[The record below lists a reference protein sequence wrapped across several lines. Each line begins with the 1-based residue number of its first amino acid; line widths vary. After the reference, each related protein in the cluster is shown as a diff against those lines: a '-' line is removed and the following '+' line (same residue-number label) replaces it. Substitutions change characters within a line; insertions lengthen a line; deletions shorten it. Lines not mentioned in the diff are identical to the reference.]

1 MSKFSQPNGKKCF
14 VVAILISVFFT
25 VNAQLK
31 RLSLNDGLSN
41 NSITAVYED
50 RYGFMWAGTF
60 DGLNRYD
67 GYQFKVFK
75 NKLND
80 TLSLPNNR
88 ISAIQ
93 EDGNGRLWIGTKK
106 GVYHLNQTNW
116 QFLPLYYRVGSSR
129 TTKKLTN
136 PVNSLLKGN
145 NGALFI
151 CTAGEGLLVKD
162 NGTSTAIQIPLE
174 GKKTQYLFHAQTA
187 VVGQDNVIWVFIQ
200 NIGLTRYNAS
210 KRVLETVSSAIWH
223 ANCMLVDEFGDI
235 LLGNNNGLYKYK
247 MVEKKPIS
255 TKYYNNIGNFP
266 IMSLSLDKQG
276 QIWVGSDGVGVF
288 QIDPRMEQTIKH
300 QVGDGPEHLSSAA
313 VYAVYVDK
321 TNRKWIGT
329 LRGGLNIIDESSC
342 RFTLVQRN
350 TNSTSPLSSNFI
362 LSFCEEDNDKIWIG
376 TDGAGVSLWH
386 RSSGAF
392 ENYKH
397 NALKPNSLSNNNVV
411 NVVKDDEGSIWIAT
425 YGGGINKLDPKTKSF
440 KRYACFNTSYGYEEV
455 NVWALYKDS
464 EGTIWAGALSDGGL
478 YRFNRAADYFE
489 LVDNNVTNLLTLME
503 DETGQLW
510 GGNFN
515 SLVKIDRVNKDHV
528 WYTVGNAVRAIK
540 TDGKGH
546 LWLGTEG
553 GGLKFFD
560 KQRGFL
566 KTYSE
571 VDGLPENA
579 ILNILEG
586 ENGHL
591 WLSTFNGLS
600 EFSPAESS
608 FRNFFAADGLQ
619 SNQFNYNAALKLS
632 TGELLFGGINGF
644 NVFDPKAI
652 KPLAGDAPTLIT
664 GIRINNN
671 PIELSD
677 LNSDKQNVSDIQF
690 LQLPYDKAVLSVDFA
705 KLDYSFQGKINYA
718 FYLEGWE
725 ENWNYVGHSRS
736 ANYGKLPPGNY
747 TLHIKASDADGV
759 WDKKERVLFIKVSP
773 PWWATS
779 WAYSAY
785 AFFALLAAFV
795 YRRHR
800 KNANRLRY
808 EIDKATL
815 EKEKEHELNEK
826 KTAFFT
832 HVSHELRTP
841 VTLIINP
848 IRQLLLEK
856 KGSDQETLQV
866 IFRNSKRL
874 LSMVDQL
881 LLFKKADSHND
892 SLKIARLNVDEICK
906 EVYQCYQLHAAHQRI
921 DFKFITTN
929 ESQEIYVDR
938 EKIEIILFNLL
949 ANAFKFTPIGGRIE
963 LKVICDRERV
973 HILVEDTGTGVADE
987 LKDTLF
993 DKFARNVQPK
1003 QAGFGIGLFLS
1014 KKFAELHQGT
1024 LTFKNK
1030 ETGGAVFTLSL
1041 LAGKE
1046 HWADRLIY
1054 EDINSKSIFLE
1065 ELLEEVAP
1073 IQKNIPVIEQPLTLA
1088 DRVIENKPFMM
1099 IIDDHKEIGDYLCNI
1114 FEKDFFLKVYGNGEE
1129 ALVDIHNNKP
1139 QIILCDV
1146 MMDKMDGLQFCSEIK
1161 ADKSLRHIPI
1171 IMLTASSSE
1180 ESKLQGIEL
1189 GADDYIS
1196 KPFNQAHLTARVQA
1210 ILKQKKS
1217 RADDFYEEITLSN
1230 QTGIS
1235 EEDVKFLQRCEK
1247 MILEHLHEGFTI
1259 KELSSEIGMSH
1270 SALYKKIKNL
1280 SGRTANEFMR
1290 LVKLRKAAHTLLNE
1304 EVNINEV
1311 TVIAGFNDVKYFREQ
1326 FQRAFGM
1333 TPSEYVRK
1341 YRNAFQTK
1349 YQIN

>member
-1 MSKFSQPNGKKCF
+1 MSKFPLPNGKKCF
-14 VVAILISVFFT
+14 VVAILINVFFT

-31 RLSLNDGLSN
+31 RLNLNDGLSN

-116 QFLPLYYRVGSSR
+116 HFLPLYYRVGSSQ
-129 TTKKLTN
+129 TKKKLTN
-136 PVNSLLKGN
+136 PVNGLLKSN

-151 CTAGEGLLVKD
+151 CTAGEGLLLKD
-162 NGTSTAIQIPLE
+162 NGTNIAFQIPLE
-174 GKKTQYLFHAQTA
+174 GKEKQYLFHAQAA
-187 VVGQDNVIWVFIQ
+187 VVDQDNIIWVFIQ
-200 NIGLTRYNAS
+200 NVGLTRYNAS
-210 KRVLETVSSAIWH
+210 KRVLETMSSAIWH
-223 ANCMLVDEFGDI
+223 ANCMLVDESGDI

-255 TKYYNNIGNFP
+255 TKYYNSIGNFP

-288 QIDPRMEQTIKH
+288 QIDPRTEQTIKH
-300 QVGDGPEHLSSAA
+300 QVGDGPEYLSSAA

-329 LRGGLNIIDESSC
+329 LRGGLNIIDESAC

-386 RSSGAF
+386 RSAGTF

-425 YGGGINKLDPKTKSF
+425 YGGGINKLNPKTKAF

-464 EGTIWAGALSDGGL
+464 QGTIWAGALSDGGL
-478 YRFNRAADYFE
+478 YRFNKEADYFE
-489 LVDNNVTNLLTLME
+489 LVDNRVTNLLTIME

-515 SLVKIDRVNKDHV
+515 SLVKIDRVNKRHV
-528 WYTVGNAVRAIK
+528 WYTVGSAVRTIK
-540 TDGKGH
+540 TDGSGH
-546 LWLGTEG
+546 LWVGTEG

-560 KQRGFL
+560 EQRGFL

-600 EFSPAESS
+600 EFSPSEGT
-608 FRNFFAADGLQ
+608 FRNFFVADGLQ

-652 KPLAGDAPTLIT
+652 KPLFGDAPTLIT

-677 LNSDKQNVSDIQF
+677 LNFNKQNVSDIQF

-705 KLDYSFQGKINYA
+705 KLDYSFQDKINYA

-736 ANYGKLPPGNY
+736 ANYGKLPPGSY

-759 WDKKERVLFIKVSP
+759 WDKNERVLFIKVSP

-785 AFFALLAAFV
+785 TFFALLVMFI
-795 YRRHR
+795 YHKHR
-800 KNANRLRY
+800 KNASRLRY
-808 EIDKATL
+808 EVDKATL

-841 VTLIINP
+841 LTLIINP

-856 KGSDQETLQV
+856 KAYDYETLQV

-892 SLKIARLNVDEICK
+892 SLKVARLNVDEICK
-906 EVYQCYQLHAAHQRI
+906 EVYQCYQLQAAQQRI
-921 DFKFITTN
+921 DFKFITTD
-929 ESQEIYVDR
+929 ESQEIYADR

-949 ANAFKFTPIGGRIE
+949 ANAFKFTPSGGRIE
-963 LKVICDRERV
+963 LKVIGDRGKV
-973 HILVEDTGTGVADE
+973 HILVEDTGAGVADE
-987 LKDTLF
+987 LKETLF
-993 DKFARNVQPK
+993 DKFARNVQPM

-1014 KKFAELHQGT
+1014 KKFAELHRGT
-1024 LTFKNK
+1024 LTFNNK

-1065 ELLEEVAP
+1065 ELLEEVAFTK
-1073 IQKNIPVIEQPLTLA
+1073 KNTPTTEQISTIA
-1088 DRVIENKPFMM
+1088 DSIIENKPSMM

-1114 FEKDFFLKVYGNGEE
+1114 FEKDFSLNMYYSGEE
-1129 ALVDIHNNKP
+1129 ALMDIHNSKP

-1146 MMDKMDGLQFCSEIK
+1146 MMDKMDGLQFCREIK

-1259 KELSSEIGMSH
+1259 KELSAEIGMSH

-1290 LVKLRKAAHTLLNE
+1290 LVKLRKAAQTLLNE
-1304 EVNINEV
+1304 DVNINEV

-1333 TPSEYVRK
+1333 PPSEYVRK